1 MSLATITTQAALR
14 TQNLER
20 RRDVIR
26 QGMKEAGMDL
36 LIAYGSGLHSFVAM
50 NPGWY
55 LSGFKQMGKHMA
67 VLMPLEGEM
76 TMIITPQWDLQRAKE
91 RVVTI
96 SEVVATD
103 DDHFLQTVR
112 EEIARHGWMGK
123 TTGVS
128 GGDRTEVAGGGGMPR
143 AIGDA
148 WESVLGAKPLSA
160 EKLLSD
166 TAKIRDEWSLYC
178 TKQAVAIAE
187 EGYQRMLEVA
197 QPGMQEHQV
206 AGMLETF
213 MRELGAEDNFQLMSA
228 SQHNRLVHQPT
239 NRTLEMGD
247 ILLGEITPAVEGEF
261 IQICRTAVI
270 GEPTELQYEK
280 FAMLDTALRAG
291 MKAAVPGTPVKDVVE
306 AINKPIAEAGY
317 ERYTK
322 PPFMRTRG
330 HSMSLGSMEPEIAS
344 DRDHILQEGMV
355 FVMHPNQYIPD
366 TGYMMCGEPVVITPT
381 GAQNLTSRMGT
392 LDKIIFR

>member
-1 MSLATITTQAALR
+1 VSLATITSQAGLR
-14 TQNLER
+14 TKDLER

-26 QGMKEAGMDL
+26 QGMREQGMEL
-36 LIAYGSGLHSFVAM
+36 LIAYGSGNHSFVAM

-55 LSGFKQMGKHMA
+55 VSGFKQMGKHMA
-67 VLMPLEGEM
+67 VLMPLEGDM
-76 TMIITPQWDLQRAKE
+76 TLIMTPPWDLTRAKE

-96 SEVVATD
+96 ANVVATD
-103 DDHFLQTVR
+103 DEHFLETVR
-112 EEIARHGWMGK
+112 EEIKRQGMQGK
-123 TTGVS
+123 RTGVS
-128 GGDRTEVAGGGGMPR
+128 GGERTEVAGGGGQAR
-143 AIGDA
+143 SVSEA
-148 WESVLGAKPLSA
+148 WASVLGQQPMNA

-178 TKQAVAIAE
+178 TRQAVAIAE
-187 EGYQRMLEVA
+187 EGYQRLLETA
-197 QPGMQEHQV
+197 RPGMAEHQV

-247 ILLGEITPAVEGEF
+247 VLLGEITPAVEGEF

-270 GEPTELQYEK
+270 GEPTDLQREK

-317 ERYTK
+317 EKYTK
-322 PPFMRTRG
+322 PPYMRTRG

-344 DRDHILQEGMV
+344 DRDHILQKGMV

-366 TGYMMCGEPVVITPT
+366 TGYMMCGEPVIITDN
-381 GAQNLTSRMGT
+381 GAANLTSRMGT
-392 LDKIIFR
+392 LDSIVFR

>member
-1 MSLATITTQAALR
+1 MSIATITSQAALR
-14 TQNLER
+14 TTDLQR
-20 RRDVIR
+20 RCDVIR
-26 QGMKEAGMDL
+26 QGMRDSGMEL
-36 LIAYGSGLHSFVAM
+36 LIAYGSGYHSFVAM

-55 LSGFKQMGKHMA
+55 LSGFKQMGQHMA
-67 VLMPLEGEM
+67 VLLPLNGDLTLVM
-76 TMIITPQWDLQRAKE
+76 TPPWDLARARE

-96 SEVVATD
+96 ANIVATD
-103 DDHFLQTVR
+103 DEHFLENVR
-112 EEIARHGWMGK
+112 DEIRRRGWQGK
-123 TTGVS
+123 PTGIA
-128 GGDRTEVAGGGGMPR
+128 GGERTEVAGGGGQTRSMSE
-143 AIGDA
+143 A
-148 WESVLGAKPLSA
+148 WASVLGRAPMNA

-166 TAKIRDEWSLYC
+166 TAKVRDEWSLLC
-178 TKQAVAIAE
+178 TRQAVAIAE
-187 EGYQRMLEVA
+187 EGYQRLLDTA
-197 QPGMQEHQV
+197 RPGMAEHQV
-206 AGMLETF
+206 AGMLETY

-239 NRTLEMGD
+239 NRMLETGD

-270 GEPTELQYEK
+270 GEPTDLQREK

-291 MKAAVPGTPVKDVVE
+291 MKAATPGTPVKAVVE

-330 HSMSLGSMEPEIAS
+330 HSMSLGSMEPEIAA
-344 DRDHILQEGMV
+344 DRDHILQKGMV

-366 TGYMMCGEPVVITPT
+366 TGYMMCGEPVIITDA
-381 GAQNLTSRMGT
+381 GAENLTSRMGT
-392 LDKIIFR
+392 LDSIVFR